1 MSRTKQLKIMITDDH
16 DLVRAGFRALL
27 EKIDLAGE
35 ISEAGTGHEAIQKA
49 KLFQPDIILMDISM
63 PELNGLET
71 TEIIHKQFPEIN
83 LIILSM
89 YAEEDYVH
97 KALEAGSRGY
107 LLKDAS
113 LEELAEA
120 IKTVSD
126 GNIYLCPRLGELKET
141 KIHQELTIRQREIL
155 QLIAEG
161 KNSKEIGRILK
172 ISPKTVDAHRYNIMA
187 RLNINDLAS
196 LIRYAIRIGLIQGN

>member
-1 MSRTKQLKIMITDDH
+1 MSRTKQLKIMIADDH

-27 EKIDLAGE
+27 EKVGLVRE
-35 ISEAGTGHEAIQKA
+35 ISEAGNGLEAIQKA

-83 LIILSM
+83 IIILSM

-97 KALEAGSRGY
+97 KALEVGSRGY

-113 LEELAEA
+113 SEELEEA
-120 IKTVSD
+120 IQIVSK
-126 GNIYLCPRLGELKET
+126 GNVYLCPRLGELTET
-141 KIHQELTIRQREIL
+141 KTNQDLTIRQREIL

-161 KNSKEIGRILK
+161 KNAKEIGRILN
-172 ISPKTVDAHRYNIMA
+172 ISSKTVDAHRYNIMA

-196 LIRYAIRIGLIQGN
+196 LVRYAIRIGLIQEN